1 MPKPPRIADFVAET
15 HPSTEGVSATT
26 EGHNAQQTQAIP
38 ALQPRFS
45 VVTEEDLA
53 TVGGLDE
60 RRSPPSCSGSLP
72 RRAAGHAPRDRGS
85 EQYDVDNGLRLV
97 LLERERAVRHQV
109 ENVLLET
116 GGEVGIFDEHAG
128 LEVRGQ
134 GAVGEVGRADERARR
149 ASSAKCWP

>member
-1 MPKPPRIADFVAET
+1 MVLTIVDRRR
-15 HPSTEGVSATT
+15 H
-26 EGHNAQQTQAIP
+26 
-38 ALQPRFS
+38 ALDLFS
-45 VVTEEDLA
+45 
-53 TVGGLDE
+53 
-60 RRSPPSCSGSLP
+60 

-109 ENVLLET
+109 ENVLLEA
-116 GGEVGIFDEHAG
+116 GVLIEDPDLAAG